1 MPWYLLIPFFCAA
14 IYSLSTLFLKRA
26 MHDGAPPLYSFH
38 ITNLIVGVCFL
49 PLILLEKQDIAWHLI
64 HQPLI
69 AGVAFFIGSWF
80 TFIAIHRGDVSLV
93 TPLMGAKVIFVALL
107 AAALTSRA
115 LSTPLILASLLSA
128 IGIAVMGAKDFAHS
142 KHAALTVGLALSRAA
157 VFALCD
163 VLVGK
168 WAPGFGPMAF
178 LTLSTIGLAIVSLI
192 ALIIM
197 AKKSRSWQPSAPTRA
212 WVIYSALMVA
222 GQAIGMGYILS
233 TNSDTTGINVIY
245 GARGL
250 WVIILIAAIGP
261 LLGNKERQL
270 AKHVFLYRFIGT
282 LLLSA
287 AIVLA
292 VIAGKQS

>member
-1 MPWYLLIPFFCAA
+1 
-14 IYSLSTLFLKRA
+14 

-38 ITNLIVGVCFL
+38 ITNLIVGICFL

-64 HQPLI
+64 HQPLL
-69 AGVAFFIGSWF
+69 AGIAFFVGSWL

-93 TPLMGAKVIFVALL
+93 TPLMGSKVIFVALL
-107 AAALTSRA
+107 AVALSAQA
-115 LSTPLILASLLSA
+115 LSTHLILAALLSA
-128 IGIAVMGAKDFAHS
+128 IGIAIMGAKDFGHS
-142 KHAALTVGLALSRAA
+142 QHAAITVGLALSSAA

-168 WAPGFGPMAF
+168 WAPDFGPMAF
-178 LTLSTIGLAIVSLI
+178 LTLSTVGLAIVSVTTLI
-192 ALIIM
+192 SM
-197 AKKSRSWQPSAPTRA
+197 AKKNRAWQPAVATRR

-222 GQAIGMGYILS
+222 IQAIGMGYILS
-233 TNSDTTGINVIY
+233 TNSNTTGINVIY

-250 WVIILIAAIGP
+250 WAIVLIATIGP

-270 AKHVFLYRFIGT
+270 AKHVFLFRFIGT

-292 VIAGKQS
+292 VIAGKQT